1 MTNFVPMNDICQG
14 PAELVLAHTVC
25 RFLINE
31 DLSPQPQGAQ
41 EFLSLWPDVGKNET
55 ILMQCNS
62 HTDGG
67 EENLRGGEVVRL
79 VNTIG
84 HGHDICLRFFLFMRT

>member
-1 MTNFVPMNDICQG
+1 MNDICQG
-14 PAELVLAHTVC
+14 PAVLVLAHTLC
-25 RFLINE
+25 RFLTNE

-55 ILMQCNS
+55 ISMQCNS

-79 VNTIG
+79 VNTTG
-84 HGHDICLRFFLFMRT
+84 RGHDICLRFFLFMRT